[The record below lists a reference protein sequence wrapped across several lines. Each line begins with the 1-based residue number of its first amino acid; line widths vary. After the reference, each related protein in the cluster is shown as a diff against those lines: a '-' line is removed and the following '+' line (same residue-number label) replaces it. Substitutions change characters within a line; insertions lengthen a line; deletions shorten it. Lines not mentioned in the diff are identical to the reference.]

1 MTASV
6 FLFLPDF
13 SLFGLVDVETAEA
26 DVVFAILTENEDSAN
41 EGERVLVRRRVD
53 GVRIPQLGQDRE
65 SWRFLER
72 QTGASIQTELSLTLL
87 TYNT

>member
-26 DVVFAILTENEDSAN
+26 DVVFAILM
-41 EGERVLVRRRVD
+41 
-53 GVRIPQLGQDRE
+53 
-65 SWRFLER
+65 
-72 QTGASIQTELSLTLL
+72 
-87 TYNT
+87 